1 MVILNYVKLSQ
12 EGVIIENKKL
22 NLIVSLRGIYVVMV
36 NDNCQVFCLIGLLDV
51 FLEVIFIKMLK
62 VKIDN
67 DKELKL
73 LKNIILD
80 LFKID
85 FFDSFGLGV
94 FV

>member
-22 NLIVSLRGIYVVMV
+22 SLIVSLRGIYVVMV